1 MDYSFAEYDSIKL
14 LDKGTIMGSIKVK
27 RSRTSQEIDLS
38 VSSDLSAVLRH
49 NQKDMLFT
57 RVSIPETVTAPVKKG
72 SIMGTVSVYHG
83 DRIIAETSLI
93 AMNSAEKKEL
103 KDYIMEVFI
112 EWSKI
117 LG

>member
-1 MDYSFAEYDSIKL
+1 
-14 LDKGTIMGSIKVK
+14 
-27 RSRTSQEIDLS
+27 
-38 VSSDLSAVLRH
+38 
-49 NQKDMLFT
+49 
-57 RVSIPETVTAPVKKG
+57 
-72 SIMGTVSVYHG
+72 MGTVSVYHG

-93 AMNSAEKKEL
+93 AMNSEKKEL